1 MEDAYCEAVL
11 PVPSGFWSVF
21 AVLDGHNGWQTSIWL
36 RERIIPAVV
45 GAVGDVYTKFA
56 SKSDSDTGE
65 RPQVPPDAVDD
76 AIKNT
81 FKRLDDEIVHEA
93 VEKVFSTSSK
103 AAAIELLTPA
113 RAGSCALLALYDAQ
127 DRSLRV
133 ALAGD
138 SRAVLGRRVVPLPAQ
153 KGGNGNN
160 NGRESPDSHFYEVH
174 VLSVDQNGNNP
185 AEEAR
190 LNALHPG
197 ETLVE
202 AGRVLGWGMSR
213 AFGDAAYKW
222 SVDIQERLAEQY
234 LGSRPPSKVKTP
246 PYFTAEPEVT
256 TVTVQPGD
264 FLIMA
269 TDGLWESLTNE
280 EAVGLVGMWL
290 NDNLKRTQTR
300 SNGTQDRSD
309 SRASAVT
316 TPKQLPVTM
325 GEDQTV
331 RYRYWRTKKEFV
343 KVDENAAT
351 HLVRNALG
359 GADTD
364 LTAGLLQMTSPFAR
378 WFR

>member
-1 MEDAYCEAVL
+1 ML

-21 AVLDGHNGWQTSIWL
+21 AVLDGHNGWQTSAWL
-36 RERIIPAVV
+36 KERIIPAVV
-45 GAVGDVYTKFA
+45 GAIGDVYTKFA
-56 SKSDSDTGE
+56 SESTGE
-65 RPQVPPDAVDD
+65 RPQAPPDAVDE
-76 AIKNT
+76 AIKTT
-81 FKRLDDEIVHEA
+81 FRQLDDEIVHEA

-138 SRAVLGRRVVPLPAQ
+138 SRAVLGRRVVPRPAQ
-153 KGGNGNN
+153 KGGDSNN
-160 NGRESPDSHFYEVH
+160 NDRKSQDSHFYEVH

-202 AGRVLGWGMSR
+202 KGRVLGWGMSR

-234 LGSRPPSKVKTP
+234 LGSRPPTRVKTP

-256 TVTVQPGD
+256 TMKVQPGD

-290 NDNLKRTQTR
+290 NDKQTPTR
-300 SNGTQDRSD
+300 SNGTQDRSN

-325 GEDQTV
+325 AEDQTV
-331 RYRYWRTKKEFV
+331 RYPYWRTKKEFV
-343 KVDENAAT
+343 RVDENAAT
-351 HLVRNALG
+351 HLARNALG